1 MLRHLIEDFERRT
14 AEDYLTHLDE
24 ILRLHDFARDPE
36 AGTPA
41 QFAER
46 SHKNIENRCLHQHVF
61 DTRLAVKMVNH
72 MGLQIL
78 AVDVFHPHDILLV
91 LLKPETGTPRFRT
104 NVSWPP
110 TDFQPGAAPFN
121 QTAHV

>member
-14 AEDYLTHLDE
+14 AEDDLTHLDE

-61 DTRLAVKMVNH
+61 ETRLAVKMVNH

-91 LLKPETGTPRFRT
+91 LLKPEPGTPLHNERFMAADGLPAWRT
-104 NVSWPP
+104 
-110 TDFQPGAAPFN
+110 PFH